1 MNRGD
6 LAFLCQRS
14 PMWSAFLDKD
24 VIHAR
29 LCRFCSACIIEYE
42 AHKRRA
48 RMRLGPDFQDAA
60 EPALA
65 AMQSYGASALSLHEL
80 ANARIAS
87 LEERL

>member
-1 MNRGD
+1 M
-6 LAFLCQRS
+6 C
-14 PMWSAFLDKD
+14 
-24 VIHAR
+24 
-29 LCRFCSACIIEYE
+29 
-42 AHKRRA
+42 
-48 RMRLGPDFQDAA
+48 LGPDFQDAT